1 MNLDLEGDL
10 EIMSISQI
18 FMFRILKPPDK
29 TRHQTLA
36 SLRSWA
42 YPGLTLFLFLIIK
55 EINMAINSYIAINLL
70 AEL

>member
-1 MNLDLEGDL
+1 MNLDLEEDL
-10 EIMSISQI
+10 EIMFISQI
-18 FMFRILKPPDK
+18 FMFRILKPPGK
-29 TRHQTLA
+29 TRQTLA